1 MNISIGETAILLG
14 VSIST
19 LRRWEKTGKFK
30 ADFRTVGGH
39 RRYLF
44 DWFKAVT
51 NCISPK
57 SPDIRRVAIYARV
70 SSYDQLSDLQRQKAR
85 LEKFCLDQC
94 WSPTIIE
101 NLGSGLNYKKSG
113 FKKLFKMIIKGEVS
127 TLVLTHKDRL
137 LRFGSEII
145 FDLCKILGTRVILVD
160 ETEAIS
166 DDENLAKDVLE
177 LITVFAARLHGRR
190 SHANRKLQ
198 AA

>member
-1 MNISIGETAILLG
+1 
-14 VSIST
+14 
-19 LRRWEKTGKFK
+19 
-30 ADFRTVGGH
+30 
-39 RRYLF
+39 
-44 DWFKAVT
+44 
-51 NCISPK
+51 
-57 SPDIRRVAIYARV
+57 
-70 SSYDQLSDLQRQKAR
+70 
-85 LEKFCLDQC
+85 
-94 WSPTIIE
+94 
-101 NLGSGLNYKKSG
+101 
-113 FKKLFKMIIKGEVS
+113 MIIKGEVS